1 MEVKRDENGVIM
13 PIRTYSA
20 EAEGVHPKKSFNAV
34 VKSRDINAVANG
46 GADDETDE
54 AAAQGS
60 AKAIGSEE
68 IAKARSVLNDY
79 IASKKSYDV
88 RYKNNFDT
96 YNLLY
101 TDNDKPKKYKSE
113 DGSIRNELIPKR
125 MGGQTLN
132 VIMNKHADLMDN
144 FPEPVFLPRARDD
157 EETAKI
163 LNSVMPCVLERNG
176 FLQVYSEVNTDK
188 LVGGTGA
195 YAVVWNGKKDNG
207 VGDVEIC
214 KADIL
219 SLFWEPFIEDIQDS
233 RNVFYVRLYD
243 LEEVKEM
250 YPQLEDVSSSTMGL
264 ENYRTYDNSNKE
276 NGKAAVIDWYYKK
289 NGVLHFVKFCGE
301 KVLEATENEP
311 EKYPNGLYNHGL
323 YPFFLDP
330 LFKLRDTPA
339 GFSFVDICRSCQSNL
354 DELKRDILKNIKVNS
369 QTRSIINSN
378 AGLNIADLND
388 LSKDFIEAQSVE
400 NATKPFE
407 TKDIAAGALNMYNA
421 LINEIKETTGTNDAS
436 NGAGSAGVTSGSAI
450 AALQEAGGKISRDIN
465 KSGYHIFTEICS
477 CIIEL
482 MRQFYTLPRFYR
494 ITGEDNKTEY
504 IDFDNSQLMKQQ
516 TDESGQI
523 FDRMPIFDIK
533 VKAQKASPFATAA
546 SNEMMMDLY
555 KLGFFNPQNADSA
568 LIALEGMSFEGKTK
582 VEEMIK
588 KNQTLEQTVQ
598 ELYNKNQMMS
608 EMLANKEAVN
618 QNPMQA
624 RNNAVMN
631 GGAAV

>member
-46 GADDETDE
+46 SVDDETDE
-54 AAAQGS
+54 AAAHGS

-101 TDNDKPKKYKSE
+101 TDNDKQKKYKSE

-157 EETAKI
+157 EETAKM

-214 KADIL
+214 KVDIL

-330 LFKLRDTPA
+330 LFKLRDTPT

-369 QTRSIINSN
+369 QTRSIINSS

-436 NGAGSAGVTSGSAI
+436 NGAGAAGVTSGSAI

-465 KSGYHIFTEICS
+465 KSGYYIFTEICS

-494 ITGEDNKTEY
+494 IT
-504 IDFDNSQLMKQQ
+504 
-516 TDESGQI
+516 
-523 FDRMPIFDIK
+523 
-533 VKAQKASPFATAA
+533 
-546 SNEMMMDLY
+546 
-555 KLGFFNPQNADSA
+555 
-568 LIALEGMSFEGKTK
+568 
-582 VEEMIK
+582 
-588 KNQTLEQTVQ
+588 
-598 ELYNKNQMMS
+598 
-608 EMLANKEAVN
+608 
-618 QNPMQA
+618 
-624 RNNAVMN
+624 
-631 GGAAV
+631 